1 MAEKEQTI
9 KGMSRTEYM
18 RAWRKNNPEKM
29 RKNSL
34 AGYYRKAW
42 EHNRRLTIIR
52 LRGGVKVSD
61 ETLAK
66 YDLVREEVLKGGSPN
81 V

>member
-1 MAEKEQTI
+1 MANPETI

-18 RAWRKNNPEKM
+18 RKWRKNNPDKM

-34 AGYYRKAW
+34 AGYYRKQW
-42 EHNRRLTIIR
+42 ETNRRLTMIR
-52 LRGGVKVSD
+52 LRGGMNVSD

-66 YDLVREEVLKGGSPN
+66 YDLVREEVLKSKI
-81 V
+81 